1 MTRESTRIVNAVLRE
16 MPLDDQLASLIC
28 CIIQRRPQ
36 ALSALVSMSAVL
48 AAMAEHLSAR
58 DRIALSE
65 IVRDTADHIEHG
77 RERIPDECW
86 PPFAANH

>member
-16 MPLDDQLASLIC
+16 MPLDDQLASLVC

-36 ALSALVSMSAVL
+36 ALSALVSLSAVL
-48 AAMAEHLSAR
+48 AVMADHLTDR

-77 RERIPDECW
+77 RRERVPIG
-86 PPFAANH
+86 